1 MNHDAL
7 CEASLASTAAQPSSR
22 LFALVDVN
30 NMYVSCERV
39 FNPALENKPVVVLS
53 NNDGCAV
60 ARSAEVKALGVKMG
74 EPWFKLK
81 DLAKQHGIIALSS
94 NYTLYADLSS
104 RIMTILR
111 DYSPHAEVYSIDE
124 SFLDLEGLGKL
135 WESPT
140 AMGQSIRQ
148 RIRQWVGVPVC
159 VGIAPSK
166 TLAKLANHIAKKRPG
181 YQSVCDLSALSVG
194 DLAEVLATIDVGEV
208 WGVGRRLAEQLRAAG
223 ITTVQQ
229 LRDAP
234 LSWLRSSFGVVMERT
249 GNELRGVSCLDLE
262 EVAPAKKQII
272 SSRSFGQPVLSFDE
286 LRESVAT
293 YMTRAAEKLRAQQSV
308 CEAIQVFVM
317 TNRFKAT
324 DRQYSNDVVVPLPN
338 PSADTRL
345 LVRAALFGLERIYR
359 PGYYYKKA
367 GVILQGISTDAVKQQ
382 SLLTTFGD
390 GQKSDAMM
398 QTLDRLNQRFGPGT
412 LNIAAVGIDKNWT
425 MRREN
430 KTPNYTTQWGELPIA
445 HAN

>member
-1 MNHDAL
+1 M
-7 CEASLASTAAQPSSR
+7 ASPPSTRSTR

-81 DLAKQHGIIALSS
+81 ELAKQHGIIALSS

-124 SFLDLEGLGKL
+124 SFLDLDGLGSL

-140 AMGQSIRQ
+140 ALGQSIRQ

-159 VGIAPSK
+159 VGIAPTK

-181 YQSVCDLSALSVG
+181 YQSVCDLSALSAS
-194 DLAEVLATIDVGEV
+194 DLAALLATIDVGEV
-208 WGVGRRLAEQLRAAG
+208 WGVGRRLAEHLRVAG

-229 LRDAP
+229 LHDAP
-234 LSWLRSSFGVVMERT
+234 LSWLRRCFGVVMERT
-249 GNELRGVSCLDLE
+249 CNELRGISCLVLE
-262 EVAPAKKQII
+262 EIAPAKKQII
-272 SSRSFGQPVLSFDE
+272 SSRSFGHPVLTFDA

-293 YMTRAAEKLRAQQSV
+293 YMTRAAEKLRAQNSV
-308 CEAIQVFVM
+308 CEAVQIFVM
-317 TNRFKAT
+317 TNRFKVT
-324 DRQYSNDVVVPLPN
+324 DHQYSNDAVVPLPN

-345 LVRAALFGLERIYR
+345 LIRAAVFGLERIYR
-359 PGYYYKKA
+359 PGYLYNKA

-390 GQKSDAMM
+390 DVKSEAMM
-398 QTLDRLNQRFGPGT
+398 QTLDKLNQRFGAGT
-412 LNIAAVGIDKNWT
+412 LNIAAAGIDKSWT

-430 KTPNYTTQWGELPIA
+430 KTPNYTTQWGELPVA
-445 HAN
+445 FAN